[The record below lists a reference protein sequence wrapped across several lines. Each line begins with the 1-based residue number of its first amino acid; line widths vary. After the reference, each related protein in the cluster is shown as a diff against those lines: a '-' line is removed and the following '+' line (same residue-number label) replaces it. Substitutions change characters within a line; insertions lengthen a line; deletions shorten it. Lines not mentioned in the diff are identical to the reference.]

1 MDKAILDFNNIL
13 NIANLHFENC
23 QWPEE
28 KGRIKVAVEDE
39 AGQLQATRD
48 FYQRMKR
55 KYKDEHNEYEASRW
69 HVSEKE
75 AQLKLLRRAEEYPR
89 LRAMLWREPGAWFL
103 FAMLWLY
110 KQASGFGENPG
121 RAGLVLLGLVM
132 LPLLA
137 LGAAEVIG
145 HFVWW
150 SWDWGR
156 VDAVVK
162 DWLRFLPLTS
172 ARGLE
177 SVPGWRH
184 TLMVLWQL
192 LVTVQAALFAFAL
205 RNRFRR

>member
-1 MDKAILDFNNIL
+1 
-13 NIANLHFENC
+13 
-23 QWPEE
+23 
-28 KGRIKVAVEDE
+28 
-39 AGQLQATRD
+39 
-48 FYQRMKR
+48 MKR

-89 LRAMLWREPGAWFL
+89 LWAMLWREPGAWFL

-110 KQASGFGENPG
+110 RQASGFGENPG
-121 RAGLVLLGLVM
+121 RAGLVLLGLVV

-137 LGAAEVIG
+137 LGAAEVVG
-145 HFVWW
+145 HFVLW

-172 ARGLE
+172 TRGLE

-184 TLMVLWQL
+184 ALMVLWQL